1 MLCSQD
7 KEIVADEVHKYP
19 LLYGQRKNER
29 NVVRKPFVENGKSD
43 LL

>member
-19 LLYGQRKNER
+19 LFYGQRKNPTMKEMLL
-29 NVVRKPFVENGKSD
+29 ENR
-43 LL
+43 L